1 MGIFSKISTIL
12 KGYANSAVESIE
24 DPKIVLDQM
33 IRDLE
38 SVRKETTDAVADCM
52 AEAKRLKTLSDEAK
66 KQADIWHNRAT
77 NALQTNNESDAKE
90 ALLERNKYREQYEVL
105 LKNFESQTE
114 QVKILRTSLEEIGAR
129 IDDAKRKKDNIIAQD
144 RVNKANEKVTKVLST
159 ASKANI
165 YDSLNRMEE
174 KVSASKR
181 KIESLHELEKD
192 DIEFRFEHYD
202 KKPVDD
208 DLEALKL
215 EVFGN
220 GSNKDGE

>member
-1 MGIFSKISTIL
+1 M
-12 KGYANSAVESIE
+12 
-24 DPKIVLDQM
+24 
-33 IRDLE
+33 
-38 SVRKETTDAVADCM
+38 
-52 AEAKRLKTLSDEAK
+52 
-66 KQADIWHNRAT
+66 
-77 NALQTNNESDAKE
+77 
-90 ALLERNKYREQYEVL
+90 LERNKYKEQYESL

-114 QVKILRTSLEEIGAR
+114 QVKILRTSLEEIEAR
-129 IDDAKRKKDNIIAQD
+129 INDAKRKKGNIIAQD

-174 KVSASKR
+174 KVNASKR

-192 DIEFRFEHYD
+192 NMEAKFEHYD

-208 DLEALKL
+208 DLEVLKL

-220 GSNKDGE
+220 NNDKDGE